1 MIVMSKF
8 TEFAQA
14 VGNDI
19 KEIKDKQSSSLSIS
33 QAYGLF
39 PTYNNFFQQVIE
51 QNRFAED
58 PLVLK
63 SQLPT
68 SEIAALKQKVA
79 DLEAVESKIDNPNA
93 GERRISPIS
102 YWYPD
107 YQKAD
112 SKWNQAVTIKDNIGF
127 VIINIDSG
135 SGTVQPEH
143 IEQAKRAKAVGANVL
158 IYLPTGYGKFDIE
171 NLRIRYADYKDSMQG
186 LVDGVFLD
194 ETING
199 FSEQAS
205 LIPKYKELSKAIKQ
219 ANGVDTAIVA
229 NPGSNVVEEL
239 LDSADVFMNFE
250 SSADKYLEREIT
262 PDYCKRENST
272 KFWHCIFNVTKE
284 NYKQV
289 LAKADKEHVGH
300 IYLVDNPSYGNPAA
314 PWLQEA
320 MRDWVFKRQNL
331 ADRVSRLETTGV
343 PTSTVSAPEM
353 SVYKIP
359 DEYFPASFK
368 GKITAKM
375 AVYGNA
381 VDISIKVNEY
391 IGSSTET
398 DKDEATETWPS
409 GLLDYAGNLT
419 IPFTKYSSK
428 QGYAPFLVV
437 NASGK
442 LTFRGSGMDASGAC
456 FGHINYLATNPT
468 VPSGWTKF

>member
-1 MIVMSKF
+1 MSKF

-14 VGNDI
+14 VGEDI
-19 KEIKDKQSSSLSIS
+19 KEIKDKQFSSLTVS

-39 PTYNNFFQQVIE
+39 PTYNNFFQQVME
-51 QNRFAED
+51 QNKYAED
-58 PLVLK
+58 PIATK

-68 SEIAALKQKVA
+68 SEINALKQKVA

-112 SKWNQAVTIKDNIGF
+112 SKWNQAVTIDDNIGF

-135 SGTVQPEH
+135 NGTVQSEH
-143 IEQAKRAKAVGANVL
+143 IEQAKRAKAVGASVL
-158 IYLPTGYGKFDIE
+158 IYLPTGYGNFDVE
-171 NLRIRYADYKDSMQG
+171 NLRIRYANYKDSLQG

-205 LIPKYKELSKAIKQ
+205 LIPKYKELSKVIKE
-219 ANGVDTAIVA
+219 ANGIDTTIVA
-229 NPGSNVVEEL
+229 NPGSNVAEEL

-250 SSADKYLEREIT
+250 SSADKYLERDIT

-272 KFWHCIFNVTKE
+272 KFWHCIYNVTKE

-300 IYLVDNPSYGNPAA
+300 IYLVDNPSYGSPAA

-320 MRDWVFKRQNL
+320 MRDWVFKRQVL
-331 ADRVSRLETTGV
+331 SDRVSRLETTGV
-343 PTSTVSAPEM
+343 PVSTLSAPEM

-368 GKITAKM
+368 GKVTAKM

-381 VDISIKVNEY
+381 IDISIKVNEY

-442 LTFRGSGMDASGAC
+442 LTFRGSGMDANGAC

-468 VPSGWTKF
+468 VPSGWTKL

>member
-1 MIVMSKF
+1 MSNLSKAI
-8 TEFAQA
+8 EAI
-14 VGNDI
+14 GRDI
-19 KEIKDKQSSSLSIS
+19 GEIKNKQSSSLDIS

-51 QNRFAED
+51 QNKWAED
-58 PLVLK
+58 PLVTK

-68 SEIAALKQKVA
+68 KDIEKLKYKLV
-79 DLEAVESKIDNPNA
+79 NPSN
-93 GERRISPIS
+93 GERFISPIS

-112 SKWNQAVTIKDNIGF
+112 SKWNQAVTIDDNIGF
-127 VIINIDSG
+127 VIINVDSG

-158 IYLPTGYGKFDIE
+158 IYLPTGYGNFDKD
-171 NLRIRYADYKDSMQG
+171 NLLGRYRKYKADMPN
-186 LVDGVFLD
+186 LLDGVFFD

-199 FSEQAS
+199 YSEQAS
-205 LIPKYKELSKAIKQ
+205 LIPKYKELGEYFKKHE
-219 ANGVDTAIVA
+219 GVDTTIVA
-229 NPGSNVVEEL
+229 NPGSNVAEEL

-250 SSADKYLEREIT
+250 SSADKYLERDIT

-272 KFWHCIFNVTKE
+272 KFWHCIYNVTKE

-300 IYLVDNPSYGNPAA
+300 IYLVDNPSYGSPAA

-320 MRDWVFKRQNL
+320 MRDWAFKRQNL

-359 DEYFPASFK
+359 DEYFPTSFK
-368 GKITAKM
+368 GKVTAKM

-419 IPFTKYSSK
+419 VPFTKYSSK

-442 LTFRGSGMDASGAC
+442 LTFRGSGMDANGSC

-468 VPSGWTKF
+468 IPSGWTKLN

>member
-1 MIVMSKF
+1 MSAMSKF

-14 VGNDI
+14 VGADI
-19 KEIKDKQSSSLSIS
+19 KEIKDKQSSSLTIN

-39 PTYNNFFQQVIE
+39 PTYNNFFKQVME
-51 QNRFAED
+51 QNKWAED
-58 PLVLK
+58 PLVTK

-68 SEIAALKQKVA
+68 NDIDELKKKV
-79 DLEAVESKIDNPNA
+79 DNPNA

-107 YQKAD
+107 YHKAD

-135 SGTVQPEH
+135 RGTVQPEH
-143 IEQAKRAKAVGANVL
+143 IEQAKRAKAVGAKVL
-158 IYLPTGYGKFDIE
+158 IYIATGYGNFDKDDLLRRYLKYKQDMP
-171 NLRIRYADYKDSMQG
+171 NL
-186 LVDGVFLD
+186 LNGVFFD

-199 FSEQAS
+199 YSEQAS
-205 LIPKYKELSKAIKQ
+205 LIPKYKELGKLFKENYLTKNDI
-219 ANGVDTAIVA
+219 IVA
-229 NPGSNVVEEL
+229 NPGSNVAEEL

-250 SSADKYLEREIT
+250 SSADKYLERDIT

-272 KFWHCIFNVTKE
+272 KFWHCIYNVTKE

-300 IYLVDNPSYGNPAA
+300 LYLVDNPSYGNPAA

-353 SVYKIP
+353 LVYKIP

-368 GKITAKM
+368 DKITAKM

-381 VDISIKVNEY
+381 IDISIKVNEY

-437 NASGK
+437 DASGK

>member
-1 MIVMSKF
+1 MSVMSKF

-14 VGNDI
+14 VGADI
-19 KEIKDKQSSSLSIS
+19 KEIQGKQSSSLTIDK
-33 QAYGLF
+33 AYSLF
-39 PTYNNFFQQVIE
+39 PTYDNFVTHVVE
-51 QNRFAED
+51 ARAWMTD
-58 PLVLK
+58 PFVLK

-68 SEIAALKQKVA
+68 KEIEDLKKKV
-79 DLEAVESKIDNPNA
+79 DNPKA
-93 GERRISPIS
+93 GERFISPIS

-107 YQKAD
+107 YHKTD
-112 SKWNQAVTIKDNIGF
+112 SKWNQAITTKDNIGF

-143 IEQAKRAKAVGANVL
+143 VEQAKRAKAVGASVL
-158 IYLPTGYGKFDIE
+158 IYLPTGYGNFDKDDL
-171 NLRIRYADYKDSMQG
+171 LRRYHKYKQDMPG
-186 LVDGVFLD
+186 LLDGVFLD

-199 FSEQAS
+199 YSEQAS
-205 LIPKYKELSKAIKQ
+205 LIPKYKELGEYFKKLE
-219 ANGVDTAIVA
+219 GVDTTVVA

-250 SSADKYLEREIT
+250 SAADKYLEREIT

-300 IYLVDNPSYGNPAA
+300 LYLVDNPSYGNPAA

-331 ADRVSRLETTGV
+331 ADRVSRLETTGLPV
-343 PTSTVSAPEM
+343 STVSAPEM
-353 SVYKIP
+353 SIYKIP

-437 NASGK
+437 NTSSK

>member
-1 MIVMSKF
+1 MSAMSKF

-14 VGNDI
+14 VGADI
-19 KEIKDKQSSSLSIS
+19 KEIKDKQSSSLTINR
-33 QAYGLF
+33 AYGLF

-51 QNRFAED
+51 QNKWAED
-58 PLVLK
+58 PLVTK

-68 SEIAALKQKVA
+68 SEIEELKN
-79 DLEAVESKIDNPNA
+79 KIDNPNA

-107 YQKAD
+107 YHKTD
-112 SKWNQAVTIKDNIGF
+112 SKWNQAVTNKDNIGF
-127 VIINIDSG
+127 VIINVDSG
-135 SGTVQPEH
+135 RGTVQPEH
-143 IEQAKRAKAVGANVL
+143 IEQAKRAKAVGASVL
-158 IYLPTGYGKFDIE
+158 IYLPTGYGNFDKDD
-171 NLRIRYADYKDSMQG
+171 LLGRYRKYKQDMPNII
-186 LVDGVFLD
+186 DGVFFD

-199 FSEQAS
+199 YSEQAS
-205 LIPKYKELSKAIKQ
+205 LIPKYKELGEYFKKDAGI
-219 ANGVDTAIVA
+219 DTTIVA
-229 NPGSNVVEEL
+229 NPGSNVAEEL

-250 SSADKYLEREIT
+250 SAADKYLERDIT

-272 KFWHCIFNVTKE
+272 KFWHCIYNVTKD

-343 PTSTVSAPEM
+343 PVNTVSAPEM
-353 SVYKIP
+353 SIYKIP

-368 GKITAKM
+368 DKITAKM

-381 VDISIKVNEY
+381 IDISIKVNEY

-398 DKDEATETWPS
+398 DKDEAIETWPS

-419 IPFTKYSSK
+419 VPFTKYSSK
-428 QGYAPFLVV
+428 QGYAPFLVA

-442 LTFRGSGMDASGAC
+442 LTFKGSGMDANGAC
-456 FGHINYLATNPT
+456 FGHVNYLATNPT

>member
-1 MIVMSKF
+1 MSAMSKF

-14 VGNDI
+14 VGADI
-19 KEIKDKQSSSLSIS
+19 KEIKDKQSSSLTIN

-39 PTYNNFFQQVIE
+39 PTYNNFFKQVME
-51 QNRFAED
+51 QNKWAED
-58 PLVLK
+58 PLVTK

-68 SEIAALKQKVA
+68 NDIDELKKKV
-79 DLEAVESKIDNPNA
+79 DNPNA

-107 YQKAD
+107 YHKAD

-127 VIINIDSG
+127 VIINVDSG
-135 SGTVQPEH
+135 RGAAQPEH
-143 IEQAKRAKAVGANVL
+143 IEQAKRAKAVGASVL
-158 IYLPTGYGKFDIE
+158 IYLPTGYGNFDQGDLLE
-171 NLRIRYADYKDSMQG
+171 RYRKYKQDMPNLI
-186 LVDGVFLD
+186 DGVFFD

-199 FSEQAS
+199 YSEQAS
-205 LIPKYKELSKAIKQ
+205 LIPKYKELNQYFKKFE
-219 ANGVDTAIVA
+219 GVDTTVVA
-229 NPGSNVVEEL
+229 NPGSNVAEEL

-272 KFWHCIFNVTKE
+272 KFWHCIYNVTKD
-284 NYKQV
+284 NYKAV

-300 IYLVDNPSYGNPAA
+300 LYLVDNPSYGNPAA

-320 MRDWVFKRQNL
+320 MRDWVFKRQAI
-331 ADRVSRLETTGV
+331 ADRVSKLETTGV
-343 PTSTVSAPEM
+343 PTSAVSTTEM
-353 SVYKIP
+353 AVYKIP
-359 DEYFPASFK
+359 DEYLPASFK

-381 VDISIKVNEY
+381 IDISIKVNEY
-391 IGSSTET
+391 ISGSTET
-398 DKDEATETWPS
+398 DKDEATEAWPS

-419 IPFTKYSSK
+419 VPFTKYSSK
-428 QGYAPFLVV
+428 QGYAPFLVA

-442 LTFRGSGMDASGAC
+442 LTFRGSGMDTNGAC
-456 FGHINYLATNPT
+456 FGHVNYLATNPT
-468 VPSGWTKF
+468 VPSGWTRL

>member
-1 MIVMSKF
+1 MSNLSKAI
-8 TEFAQA
+8 EAI
-14 VGNDI
+14 GNDI
-19 KEIKDKQSSSLSIS
+19 GEIQSKQSSLLTT
-33 QAYGLF
+33 QTAYSLF
-39 PTYNNFFQQVIE
+39 PTYDNFVTHVVE
-51 QNRFAED
+51 ARAWMPD
-58 PLVLK
+58 PFVLK

-68 SEIAALKQKVA
+68 SEIEELKKKV
-79 DLEAVESKIDNPNA
+79 DNPNA

-107 YQKAD
+107 YHKAD
-112 SKWNQAVTIKDNIGF
+112 SKWNQAVTNKDSIGF
-127 VIINIDSG
+127 VIINVDSG
-135 SGTVQPEH
+135 RGTAQPEH
-143 IEQAKRAKAVGANVL
+143 IEQAKRAKAVGASVL
-158 IYLPTGYGKFDIE
+158 IYLPTGYGNFDKDDLLGCYRKYKQDMP
-171 NLRIRYADYKDSMQG
+171 NLI
-186 LVDGVFLD
+186 DGVFFD

-199 FSEQAS
+199 FSEQAG
-205 LIPKYKELSKAIKQ
+205 LIPKYKELNQYFKKFE
-219 ANGVDTAIVA
+219 GVDTTVVA

-300 IYLVDNPSYGNPAA
+300 LYLVDNSSYGNPAA

-320 MRDWVFKRQNL
+320 MRDWVFKRQAI
-331 ADRVSRLETTGV
+331 ADRVSKLETTGV

-353 SVYKIP
+353 AVYKIP
-359 DEYFPASFK
+359 DEYLPALFK
-368 GKITAKM
+368 GKVTAKM

-381 VDISIKVNEY
+381 IDISIKVNEY
-391 IGSSTET
+391 ISGSTET
-398 DKDEATETWPS
+398 DKDEATEAWPS

-419 IPFTKYSSK
+419 VPFTKYSSK
-428 QGYAPFLVV
+428 QGYAPFLVA

-442 LTFRGSGMDASGAC
+442 LTFRGSGMDTNGAC

-468 VPSGWTKF
+468 VPSGWTRL

>member
-1 MIVMSKF
+1 MSNLSKVI
-8 TEFAQA
+8 EAI
-14 VGNDI
+14 GRDI
-19 KEIKDKQSSSLSIS
+19 GEIKGKQSSSLTTDK
-33 QAYGLF
+33 AYGLF
-39 PTYNNFFQQVIE
+39 PTYNNFFKHVME
-51 QNRFAED
+51 QNIWAED
-58 PLVLK
+58 PLVTK

-68 SEIAALKQKVA
+68 SEIEELKN
-79 DLEAVESKIDNPNA
+79 KIDNQNA

-107 YQKAD
+107 YHKAD

-127 VIINIDSG
+127 VIINVDSG

-143 IEQAKRAKAVGANVL
+143 IEQAKRAKAVGASVL
-158 IYLPTGYGKFDIE
+158 IYLPTGYGNFDKDD
-171 NLRIRYADYKDSMQG
+171 LLGRYRKYKQDMPNII
-186 LVDGVFLD
+186 DGVFFD

-199 FSEQAS
+199 YSEQAS
-205 LIPKYKELSKAIKQ
+205 LIPKYKELNQYFKKFE
-219 ANGVDTAIVA
+219 GVDTTVVA

-300 IYLVDNPSYGNPAA
+300 LYLVDNPSYGNPAA

-320 MRDWVFKRQNL
+320 MRDWVFKRQ
-331 ADRVSRLETTGV
+331 AITDRVSKLETTGV
-343 PTSTVSAPEM
+343 PTSTVSVPEM
-353 SVYKIP
+353 AVYKIP

-381 VDISIKVNEY
+381 IDISIKVNEY
-391 IGSSTET
+391 ISSSTET

-419 IPFTKYSSK
+419 VPFTKYSSK
-428 QGYAPFLVV
+428 QGYAPFLVA

-442 LTFRGSGMDASGAC
+442 LTFKGSGMDANGAC
-456 FGHINYLATNPT
+456 FGHVNYLATNPT
-468 VPSGWTKF
+468 VRNGWTKLN

>member
-1 MIVMSKF
+1 MSAMSKF

-14 VGNDI
+14 VGADI
-19 KEIKDKQSSSLSIS
+19 KEIKDKQSSSLTIN

-39 PTYNNFFQQVIE
+39 PTYNNFFLQVLE
-51 QNRFAED
+51 QNKWAED
-58 PLVLK
+58 PLITK

-68 SEIAALKQKVA
+68 KEIEELKN
-79 DLEAVESKIDNPNA
+79 KIGNPNA

-107 YQKAD
+107 YHKAD

-135 SGTVQPEH
+135 SGTAQPEH
-143 IEQAKRAKAVGANVL
+143 IEQAKRAKAVGASVL
-158 IYLPTGYGKFDIE
+158 IYLPTGYGNFDQV
-171 NLRIRYADYKDSMQG
+171 NLLERYRKYKKDMPN
-186 LVDGVFLD
+186 LIDGVFFD

-199 FSEQAS
+199 YSEQAS
-205 LIPKYKELSKAIKQ
+205 LIPKYKELNQYFKKSES
-219 ANGVDTAIVA
+219 VDTTVVA

-262 PDYCKRENST
+262 PDYCKREGST
-272 KFWHCIFNVTKE
+272 KFWHCIYNVTKD

-300 IYLVDNPSYGNPAA
+300 IYLVDNPSYGDPAA

-320 MRDWVFKRQNL
+320 MRDWVFKRQAI
-331 ADRVSRLETTGV
+331 ADRVSKLETTGV

-353 SVYKIP
+353 AVYKIP
-359 DEYFPASFK
+359 DEYLPVLFK
-368 GKITAKM
+368 GKVTAKM

-381 VDISIKVNEY
+381 IDISIKVNEY
-391 IGSSTET
+391 ISSSTET
-398 DKDEATETWPS
+398 DKDEATEAWPS

-419 IPFTKYSSK
+419 VPFTKYSSK
-428 QGYAPFLVV
+428 QGYAPFLVA

-442 LTFRGSGMDASGAC
+442 LTFRGSGMDANGAC

-468 VPSGWTKF
+468 VPSGWTRLT

>member
-1 MIVMSKF
+1 MSNLSK
-8 TEFAQA
+8 A
-14 VGNDI
+14 VEAIGHDI
-19 KEIKDKQSSSLSIS
+19 GEIKNKQSSSLSIS

-39 PTYNNFFQQVIE
+39 PTYNNFFLQVLE
-51 QNRFAED
+51 QNNFSED
-58 PLVLK
+58 PLVTK

-68 SEIAALKQKVA
+68 SEIEELKN
-79 DLEAVESKIDNPNA
+79 KIDNPNA

-107 YQKAD
+107 YHKAD
-112 SKWNQAVTIKDNIGF
+112 SKWNQAVTIDDNIGF

-135 SGTVQPEH
+135 NGKVQPEH
-143 IEQAKRAKAVGANVL
+143 IEQAKRAKAVGASVL
-158 IYLPTGYGKFDIE
+158 IYLPTGYGNFDKVD
-171 NLRIRYADYKDSMQG
+171 LAKRYRKYKTDMPD
-186 LVDGVFLD
+186 LIDGVFFD

-199 FSEQAS
+199 YSEQAS
-205 LIPKYKELSKAIKQ
+205 LIPKYKELGEYFKKDAGI
-219 ANGVDTAIVA
+219 NTTIVA
-229 NPGSNVVEEL
+229 NPGSNVAEEL

-250 SSADKYLEREIT
+250 SSADKYLERDIT

-272 KFWHCIFNVTKE
+272 KFWHCIYNVTKE

-300 IYLVDNPSYGNPAA
+300 IYLVDNPSYGSPAA

-320 MRDWVFKRQNL
+320 MRDWVFKRQTL
-331 ADRVSRLETTGV
+331 ADRVSRLETSGV

-368 GKITAKM
+368 DKITAKM

-381 VDISIKVNEY
+381 IDISIKVNEY

-428 QGYAPFLVV
+428 QGYAPFLVA
-437 NASGK
+437 NTSGK
-442 LTFRGSGMDASGAC
+442 LTFRGSGMDANGAC

-468 VPSGWTKF
+468 IPSGWTKF

>member
-1 MIVMSKF
+1 MSKF

-14 VGNDI
+14 VGEDFKNVNELALDNLDSITKI
-19 KEIKDKQSSSLSIS
+19 KTQLLGLPRNSSGGTVFIPS
-33 QAYGLF
+33 A
-39 PTYNNFFQQVIE
+39 
-51 QNRFAED
+51 D
-58 PLVLK
+58 DLK
-63 SQLPT
+63 
-68 SEIAALKQKVA
+68 
-79 DLEAVESKIDNPNA
+79 AVENKIGNPQA
-93 GERRISPIS
+93 GERRISPIT

-112 SKWNQAVTIKDNIGF
+112 SKWNQAVTIKDSIGF

-158 IYLPTGYGKFDIE
+158 IYLPTGYGSFDTEALPARYVNYKFG
-171 NLRIRYADYKDSMQG
+171 MQD
-186 LVDGVFLD
+186 LIDGVFLD

-199 FSEQAS
+199 YSEQAS
-205 LIPKYKELSKAIKQ
+205 LIPKYKELYKAIKQ
-219 ANGVDTAIVA
+219 LAGADTTIVA

-250 SSADKYLEREIT
+250 SSADKYLEREVT
-262 PDYCKRENST
+262 ADYCKRENST
-272 KFWHCIFNVTKE
+272 KFWHCIYNVTKE

-300 IYLVDNPSYGNPAA
+300 LYLVDNPSYGSPAA

-320 MRDWVFKRQNL
+320 MRDWVFKRQTL
-331 ADRVSRLETTGV
+331 ADRVSRLETSGV

-359 DEYFPASFK
+359 DDYFPASFK
-368 GKITAKM
+368 GKVTAKM

-381 VDISIKVNEY
+381 IDISIKVNEY
-391 IGSSTET
+391 VGSSTET

-428 QGYAPFLVV
+428 QGYAPFLVA

-442 LTFRGSGMDASGAC
+442 LTFRGSGMDANGAC

-468 VPSGWTKF
+468 VPSGWTKLN